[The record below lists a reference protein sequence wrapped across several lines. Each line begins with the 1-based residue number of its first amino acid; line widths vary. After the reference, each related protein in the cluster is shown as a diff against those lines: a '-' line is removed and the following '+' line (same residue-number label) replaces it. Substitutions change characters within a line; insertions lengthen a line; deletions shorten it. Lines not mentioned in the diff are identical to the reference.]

1 MGKSKNHTESRIWKP
16 LRTCGSSIFR
26 LRNLAALLAAAAV
39 FCGALWAG
47 TALDRERS
55 IQEEVA
61 SQVIRFHVLAE
72 SDRHPDQQIKLQVRD
87 RLLEKMSVWLEETET
102 LEETRECLNS
112 HLEEL
117 TREAEAAV
125 REAGGTAGV
134 TVEMTRENFPVRVY
148 GQYRFPAGE
157 YETLRV
163 KIGSGGG
170 HNWWCLIFPSLCFQ
184 NSLRPVI
191 SRDGERKL
199 KYVLSDEAY
208 DSILQKEKV
217 SIGFL
222 WF

>member
-1 MGKSKNHTESRIWKP
+1 M
-16 LRTCGSSIFR
+16 
-26 LRNLAALLAAAAV
+26 
-39 FCGALWAG
+39 
-47 TALDRERS
+47 
-55 IQEEVA
+55 
-61 SQVIRFHVLAE
+61 IRFHVLAE

-157 YETLRV
+157 YETPAGEDRQRRRTQLV
-163 KIGSGGG
+163 VSDLSVPLFSEFAPPG
-170 HNWWCLIFPSLCFQ
+170 HIPGW
-184 NSLRPVI
+184 R
-191 SRDGERKL
+191 
-199 KYVLSDEAY
+199 A
-208 DSILQKEKV
+208 
-217 SIGFL
+217 
-222 WF
+222 